1 MAYDDSRF
9 RGEPGFREEPDFR
22 SGGVPE
28 DAPTLGVAN
37 QSVYTPGAFPV
48 SPAYGVPPSESA
60 IGLGG
65 ASHRRAPSPQQLG
78 DVFDDP
84 EHGEPGRDRFAVH
97 ALWELVLLLAAA
109 ALFYLLR
116 DASPA
121 ALRGAELRTLLL
133 SGAGLGLIAVAIGL
147 TLRAGAP
154 NLAVGSIAL
163 AAGLF
168 FANNSDRGLVM
179 TAAITGLIAV
189 GVGVVIAV
197 LVVGFHVPGWAASLG
212 VTLALIAWIA
222 NQPDAKVVTGAYDPH
237 RHAMWWALGV
247 AVLAAGGGALGVIR
261 PLRRS
266 LGRFRP
272 VRDPADRRG
281 GGAATFTGLAI
292 AGSALLAAVAGVLVA
307 LGERGVSAAEGA
319 GSFGGFTV
327 TTLALG
333 AALAG
338 GTSAFGRRGGVLGT
352 LLAVAVITLL
362 LRYTAAEGWKL
373 QPIALAAGAIGLGL
387 VVTRL
392 VETFG
397 RPRPI
402 AANGDEDAWT
412 PPSITAPEPEPDAE
426 DNWSPPASRTGAW
439 PAAGGGFGYDGP
451 GGSSGSGGPS
461 GFGGSGGP
469 RDSDRGWGVE
479 ERWGTR

>member
-28 DAPTLGVAN
+28 DAPTLGVSGS
-37 QSVYTPGAFPV
+37 SVYTPGSYPV
-48 SPAYGVPPSESA
+48 SPAYGPPSEA
-60 IGLGG
+60 
-65 ASHRRAPSPQQLG
+65 APSRYRTPTPQQLG

-109 ALFYLLR
+109 ALLYLLR

-121 ALRGAELRTLLL
+121 ALRGTELRSLLLAGAEL
-133 SGAGLGLIAVAIGL
+133 GLAAAAVGL
-147 TLRAGAP
+147 TLRAGAT
-154 NLAVGSIAL
+154 NLAVGPIAF
-163 AAGLF
+163 AAALF
-168 FANNSDRGLVM
+168 FAKNSDRGLLM
-179 TAAITGLIAV
+179 TAGITALIAL

-197 LVVGFHVPGWAASLG
+197 LVVAFHVPGWAASLAG
-212 VTLALIAWIA
+212 ALGLVAWIGE
-222 NQPDAKVVTGAYDPH
+222 QPGEKIVAGAYDPH
-237 RHAMWWALGV
+237 GHAMWWAIGV
-247 AVLAAGGGALGVIR
+247 AVVLAVGGGLGLIQ

-281 GGAATFTGLAI
+281 GAAATLTGLAI
-292 AGSALLAAVAGVLVA
+292 AGSALLATVAGVLLA
-307 LGERGVSAAEGA
+307 LDQRGVTTADGAA
-319 GSFGGFTV
+319 SFNGLTITG
-327 TTLALG
+327 LALG
-333 AALAG
+333 AALVG

-373 QPIALAAGAIGLGL
+373 PPFALAAGAIAIGL

-397 RPRPI
+397 RPRATPE
-402 AANGDEDAWT
+402 GSDEDVWT
-412 PPSITAPEPEPDAE
+412 PPSITSPQPEREPE
-426 DNWSPPASRTGAW
+426 DNWSAPPSRTGSW
-439 PAAGGGFGYDGP
+439 SSGNSGFDGAGGG
-451 GGSSGSGGPS
+451 
-461 GFGGSGGP
+461 
-469 RDSDRGWGVE
+469 SDRGWGVE